1 MLPAHRLRRVLTALV
16 AAICSSAAFCAA
28 QGVPASAGRGAIA
41 LVLPFYEPE
50 FSPAAE
56 AVRQGVEA
64 ANRVDGSRY
73 AIQLW
78 HTDASVEKILTAY
91 NSAVAA
97 GAKAVIGP
105 MTRAGVAALAA
116 ANAVVIPTVALNQG
130 EPGKPLPRNLYT
142 FGLALDAEAKIVAQ
156 VAWRENVRN
165 VAVIGTTSPLS
176 KRSTDAFVDEWLLLG
191 GRITD
196 VFSVPPDAELSVLQ
210 QALVDKP
217 PEAVFLAA
225 DPQRAASLRP
235 YIRSQTPV
243 WMTSQV
249 NSGGATRLAELDLT
263 GVRFLD
269 MPWLLQPDNPAVA
282 IYPRAPTS
290 GGDLERFYALG
301 IDAFRLA
308 AAFAEGRPN
317 PEIDGVTGRIRIVP
331 GGNVIREPVAATF
344 RNGVAVPLK

>member
-28 QGVPASAGRGAIA
+28 QGVPASAGHAAIA
-41 LVLPFYEPE
+41 LVLPFYASE

-64 ANRVDGSRY
+64 ANRVAGNRF

-78 HTDASVEKILTAY
+78 HTDASVDKILAAY

-105 MTRAGVAALAA
+105 MTRTGVTALAA
-116 ANAVVIPTVALNQG
+116 ANGGVIPTVALNHG
-130 EPGKPLPRNLYT
+130 EAGKPLPPHFYT

-156 VAWRENVRN
+156 VAWREDLRN
-165 VAVIGTTSPLS
+165 MAVVGTTSPLS
-176 KRSTDAFVDEWLLLG
+176 KRSVDAFVDEWLLLG

-196 VFSVPPDAELSVLQ
+196 VYSVPPDAELSVLK
-210 QALVDKP
+210 QALIDKP
-217 PEAVFLAA
+217 PDAVFLAA
-225 DPQRAASLRP
+225 DPQRAAALRP
-235 YIRSQTPV
+235 YLGQLPV

-249 NSGGATRLAELDLT
+249 NSGGATRLAALDLE
-263 GVRFLD
+263 GIRFLD
-269 MPWLLQPDNPAVA
+269 MPWLLQPNRPAVA

-308 AAFAEGRPN
+308 AALADGQTN
-317 PEIDGVTGRIRIVP
+317 PEIDGVTGKIRIAP

-344 RNGVAVPLK
+344 RNGAAVTMK